1 MNDKL
6 DNNLAWL
13 HFNYETKTDTS
24 IGLDT
29 KTNKEE
35 EVRDDEMFIFDKIT
49 VKLIQKYAFSIESD
63 QLCLDFRSPDFL
75 RGNTFKFPF

>member
-1 MNDKL
+1 MHDKP

-29 KTNKEE
+29 KAKKEE
-35 EVRDDEMFIFDKIT
+35 EVRDDEMFIFDKMT

-63 QLCLDFRSPDFL
+63 QLCLELHS
-75 RGNTFKFPF
+75 NI